1 MNEKQRMLQGLIY
14 DPGDEELLSL
24 RKKCHRLCKDYN
36 QTSEDDEE
44 ERVKILKELG
54 IDLGEGVYLQGP
66 IYFDYGR
73 NIHIGKNS
81 YANFNLTIL
90 DVCPVTIGENVFMG
104 TGVSIVTP
112 LHPLRYQQRNLY
124 YSSKGYWT
132 DQEYG
137 KPITIGDNCWIASN
151 VTIVGGVHIGEG
163 CVIGAGSVV
172 TKDIP
177 SYTIVAG
184 IPAKQ
189 IGCRNKDLRYELY
202 DDDACFF

>member
-14 DPGDEELLSL
+14 DPGDEELLAC

-36 QTSEDDEE
+36 QTSEEDEE
-44 ERVKILKELG
+44 ERAEILRKLG

-66 IYFDYGR
+66 IYFDYGC

-124 YSSKGYWT
+124 YSPKGYWA

-137 KPITIGDNCWIASN
+137 KPITIGDNCWITSN

-172 TKDIP
+172 TRDIP
-177 SYTIVAG
+177 PHSLAVGNPCKVLRPITD
-184 IPAKQ
+184 
-189 IGCRNKDLRYELY
+189 KDELPDY
-202 DDDACFF
+202 LLK